1 MGDVLRI
8 IDRFK
13 ITGHGVVYTVKIS
26 KGANVRM
33 GDLLSDLRGNRF
45 EVSGIEM
52 FRRKIPEGKTFEDM
66 PFGLML
72 KQIDGVDPFGNILV
86 KNLKEINFIFCNHP
100 LYQRKVDEDYE
111 DEYQEA
117 GLHHSCALFS
127 YEDME
132 SGKLSLFGEEI
143 SGLTIYRG
151 WMMKPEMYSDFY
163 KLLEQKGIYLI
174 NTPEEYER
182 YHTLPGWHDDFAE
195 ETAQSVWETEG
206 NIENI
211 LLKAKQLNGPYIV
224 KDYVK
229 SRKHEWYDACFIKN
243 ISDIAN
249 TTRVIR
255 NFVERQGDSLVGGIV
270 LRKFMDL
277 HQIGFH
283 ERCFIK
289 NISDIANTTRV
300 IRNFVERQGDSL
312 VGGIVLRK
320 FMDLH
325 QIGFHE
331 RCGMPISEE
340 YRIFVYAGKILIMDN
355 YWTEKEDV
363 KLSDVEISWIECIAK
378 KVRSNFV
385 TIDIARK
392 DDGELMIMEF
402 GDGQVSGLQQIEAKD
417 FYQSFE
423 QEERI
428 LAKEFFSDGT
438 AILIGDPMP
447 DKSAEQMQL
456 DIASISSTQ
465 ELVDVYVQV
474 HNKFWYIEDALYDY
488 EEESEEYIRVKE
500 IVEAWGEMMD
510 LLDKKIMV
518 AAKEEGLLAERQ
530 PNSGTVKQLESFM
543 KKYGYKDGGGWWI
556 KLE

>member
-1 MGDVLRI
+1 MGDILRI
-8 IDRFK
+8 IDRFR
-13 ITGHGVVYTVKIS
+13 ITGRGIVYTVKIN
-26 KGANVRM
+26 KDACIRM
-33 GDLLSDLRGNRF
+33 GDILSDLKENRF

-52 FRRKIPEGKTFEDM
+52 SRRKMSEGKTLEDM
-66 PFGLML
+66 PLGLMF
-72 KQIDGVDPFGNILV
+72 KQLDGVEVFGNILV
-86 KNLKEINFIFCNHP
+86 RDLENINFIFCNHP

-132 SGKLSLFGEEI
+132 RGKLSLFGEEI
-143 SGLTIYRG
+143 TGLTIYRG
-151 WMMKPEMYSDFY
+151 WMMKPEMYSGFY

-182 YHTLPGWHDDFAE
+182 YHTLPGWYDDFAE
-195 ETAQSVWETEG
+195 ETAQSVWENEE

-211 LLKAKQLNGPYIV
+211 LLKVKQLNGPYIV

-283 ERCFIK
+283 ER
-289 NISDIANTTRV
+289 S
-300 IRNFVERQGDSL
+300 
-312 VGGIVLRK
+312 
-320 FMDLH
+320 
-325 QIGFHE
+325 
-331 RCGMPISEE
+331 GMPISEE

-355 YWTEKEDV
+355 YWTEKDDV
-363 KLSDVEISWIECIAK
+363 RLSDDEIRWIECIAK

-392 DDGELMIMEF
+392 DDGKLMIMEF

-423 QEERI
+423 QEEHVF
-428 LAKEFFSDGT
+428 KEVFFQT
-438 AILIGDPMP
+438 
-447 DKSAEQMQL
+447 
-456 DIASISSTQ
+456 
-465 ELVDVYVQV
+465 EL
-474 HNKFWYIEDALYDY
+474 
-488 EEESEEYIRVKE
+488 
-500 IVEAWGEMMD
+500 
-510 LLDKKIMV
+510 
-518 AAKEEGLLAERQ
+518 
-530 PNSGTVKQLESFM
+530 
-543 KKYGYKDGGGWWI
+543 
-556 KLE
+556 

>member
-1 MGDVLRI
+1 MGD
-8 IDRFK
+8 F
-13 ITGHGVVYTVKIS
+13 
-26 KGANVRM
+26 
-33 GDLLSDLRGNRF
+33 LSDFRGNRF
-45 EVSGIEM
+45 KISGIEM
-52 FRRKIPEGKTFEDM
+52 FRRKIPEGKNFEDM
-66 PFGLML
+66 PLGLML

-117 GLHHSCALFS
+117 GLHHYCALFS

-132 SGKLSLFGEEI
+132 RGKLSFFGEEI

-151 WMMKPEMYSDFY
+151 WMMKPKMYSDFY

-182 YHTLPGWHDDFAE
+182 YHTLPGWYDDFAE
-195 ETAQSVWETEG
+195 ETAQSVWETDG

-211 LLKAKQLNGPYIV
+211 LLKVKQLNGPYIV

-270 LRKFMDL
+270 PRKFMDL

-283 ERCFIK
+283 ER
-289 NISDIANTTRV
+289 S
-300 IRNFVERQGDSL
+300 
-312 VGGIVLRK
+312 
-320 FMDLH
+320 
-325 QIGFHE
+325 
-331 RCGMPISEE
+331 GMPISEE

-363 KLSDVEISWIECIAK
+363 RLSDVEISWIECIAK
-378 KVRSNFV
+378 KVRRNFV

-392 DDGELMIMEF
+392 DDGELMIIKF
-402 GDGQVSGLQQIEAKD
+402 GDGQV
-417 FYQSFE
+417 
-423 QEERI
+423 
-428 LAKEFFSDGT
+428 
-438 AILIGDPMP
+438 
-447 DKSAEQMQL
+447 
-456 DIASISSTQ
+456 
-465 ELVDVYVQV
+465 
-474 HNKFWYIEDALYDY
+474 
-488 EEESEEYIRVKE
+488 
-500 IVEAWGEMMD
+500 
-510 LLDKKIMV
+510 
-518 AAKEEGLLAERQ
+518 
-530 PNSGTVKQLESFM
+530 
-543 KKYGYKDGGGWWI
+543 
-556 KLE
+556 

>member
-13 ITGHGVVYTVKIS
+13 ITGYGVIYTVKIS

-66 PFGLML
+66 PLGLML

-270 LRKFMDL
+270 LRKFMGL

-283 ERCFIK
+283 ER
-289 NISDIANTTRV
+289 S
-300 IRNFVERQGDSL
+300 
-312 VGGIVLRK
+312 
-320 FMDLH
+320 
-325 QIGFHE
+325 
-331 RCGMPISEE
+331 GMPISEE

-363 KLSDVEISWIECIAK
+363 RLSDVEISWIECIAK

-428 LAKEFFSDGT
+428 SAKEFFTDGT

-447 DKSAEQMQL
+447 DKSVEQMQL